1 MPTITSG
8 PTLSPQ
14 SDRAAAPEHPAHGG
28 PLIQRWADAGET
40 VRLAEEW
47 SDAPRL
53 RLAAHQLS
61 DAALIASG
69 AFSPLTGFIGSRDY
83 HPVVTDMRLAS
94 GALWPIPVTL
104 SVDADH
110 EAARGADDVLALEG
124 PDGET
129 VGWMEVEERYR
140 IDPLREAR
148 HVYGTDEAKHP
159 GVERLLS
166 SGTVNLAG
174 PIRLVREAIRPPF
187 EGYVYEPVE
196 ARAAFRERGWRT
208 VVAFQTRNP
217 IHRAHEYIQKCALE
231 IVDGLFLHPLVG
243 ETRSEDIPADVR
255 MRCYE
260 ALLGNYYP
268 ATRTLMGVY
277 PAAMRYA
284 GPREAVFHA
293 LARKNY
299 GCTHFIVG
307 RDHAGVG
314 GYYGTYAAQDLLRE
328 IPPADLGITPLF
340 FDNTFWCKSCGHM
353 ASEKTCPHPRERHVM
368 LSGTQ
373 VRALLS
379 AGEELPGEFTRLEIA
394 EILGRHYRGGRADA

>member
-1 MPTITSG
+1 MTPMTSR
-8 PTLSPQ
+8 TAVTPQ
-14 SDRAAAPEHPAHGG
+14 PRPAAEARAHGG
-28 PLIQRWADAGET
+28 PLVQRWASADEAARVLDGWERRLR
-40 VRLAEEW
+40 VRLA
-47 SDAPRL
+47 P
-53 RLAAHQLS
+53 HQLS
-61 DAALIASG
+61 DAVLIANG
-69 AFSPLTGFIGSRDY
+69 AFSPLTGFLGSRDY
-83 HPVVTDMRLAS
+83 EPVLSEMRLAS
-94 GALWPIPVTL
+94 GILWPIPVTL
-104 SVDADH
+104 TVPEDH
-110 EAARGADDVLALEG
+110 EAATARAERLLLEG

-129 VGWMEVEERYR
+129 VGWMELEERYR
-140 IDPLREAR
+140 IDPLKEAR
-148 HVYGTDEAKHP
+148 HVYGTEEDKHP
-159 GVERLLS
+159 GVARVLS
-166 SGTVNLAG
+166 AGTVNLAG
-174 PIRLVREAIRPPF
+174 PVRLLRDAVQPPYP
-187 EGYVYEPVE
+187 GYVSEPVQ
-196 ARAAFRERGWRT
+196 AREEFRLRGWRT

-260 ALLGNYYP
+260 ALLANYYP
-268 ATRTLMGVY
+268 APRTLMGVY

-284 GPREAVFHA
+284 GPREAIFHA

-340 FDNTFWCKSCGHM
+340 FDNTFWCRSCGHM
-353 ASEKTCPHPRERHVM
+353 ASEKTCPHPKDEHVL

-373 VRALLS
+373 VRALLA
-379 AGEELPGEFTRLEIA
+379 AGEELPSEFTRREIA
-394 EILGRHYRGGRADA
+394 DILGRHYRGGRTQA

>member
-1 MPTITSG
+1 MTSM
-8 PTLSPQ
+8 TSRTATSPQ
-14 SDRAAAPEHPAHGG
+14 AKSASEPRAHGG
-28 PLIQRWADAGET
+28 PLVQRWADA
-40 VRLAEEW
+40 AEGARVLDGW
-47 SDAPRL
+47 QKRTHV

-61 DAALIASG
+61 DAALVASG
-69 AFSPLTGFIGSRDY
+69 AFSPLTGFMGSRDY
-83 HPVVTDMRLAS
+83 EPVLTEMRLAS
-94 GALWPIPVTL
+94 GVLWPIPVTL
-104 SVDADH
+104 TVPEDH
-110 EAARGADDVLALEG
+110 AAATARVERLVLEG
-124 PDGET
+124 PDGEM

-140 IDPLREAR
+140 IDPLKEAR
-148 HVYGTDEAKHP
+148 HVYGTEEDKHP
-159 GVERLLS
+159 GVARVLS
-166 SGTVNLAG
+166 AGVVNLAG
-174 PIRLVREAIRPPF
+174 PIRLLRDAIQPPYPGYISEPLAARE
-187 EGYVYEPVE
+187 E
-196 ARAAFRERGWRT
+196 FRRRGWRT

-260 ALLGNYYP
+260 ALLENYYP
-268 ATRTLMGVY
+268 ARRTLMGVY

-328 IPPADLGITPLF
+328 IPAADLGITPLF
-340 FDNTFWCKSCGHM
+340 FDNTFWCRSCGHM
-353 ASEKTCPHPRERHVM
+353 ASEKTCPHGKEQHVL

-373 VRALLS
+373 VRALLA
-379 AGEELPGEFTRLEIA
+379 AGDELPSEFTRREIA
-394 EILGRHYRGGRADA
+394 EILGRHYRSGRADA